1 MSKIVK
7 NKNLLPAG
15 FSDKL
20 YPKSQKQ
27 TLIVEKIL
35 NFFSKFSYLRISPP
49 LIEFEETLLSEGP
62 GVTLKENTF
71 RIMDP
76 ITNKMMALRSDMT
89 TQISRIS
96 SSRMKHY
103 PRPLRLSYSGD
114 VLRVKSTTL
123 NMNRQVTQVGAEIIG
138 KVNDELESEIILIA
152 LNTLSSLKIKN
163 LSIDLNYPNLKKF
176 FLKGFSEKMQQNVG
190 EAIERKDLNFLE
202 NNMFPYKA
210 EIINLIKNSGY
221 FENSKN
227 FLQKLTKKNQENKQI
242 IYLVKIAAK
251 IKHNF
256 ENVDIIIDPLET
268 NSSNY
273 HNGLTFTIFSKD
285 VRGGIAKGGTYKTI
299 AGEKATGISIYTEL
313 INNIPDFMS
322 KNKRV
327 LLKSLDF
334 VNANFLIEQGYDV
347 VFVKNLN
354 NNNFVTIAKKMNC
367 GYVFIKNN
375 LKKIN

>member
-1 MSKIVK
+1 LSKIVK
-7 NKNLLPAG
+7 NKSLLPAG

-76 ITNKMMALRSDMT
+76 ITNRMMALRSDMT

-152 LNTLSSLKIKN
+152 LNYKLRKKLRN
-163 LSIDLNYPNLKKF
+163 L
-176 FLKGFSEKMQQNVG
+176 
-190 EAIERKDLNFLE
+190 
-202 NNMFPYKA
+202 
-210 EIINLIKNSGY
+210 
-221 FENSKN
+221 
-227 FLQKLTKKNQENKQI
+227 
-242 IYLVKIAAK
+242 
-251 IKHNF
+251 
-256 ENVDIIIDPLET
+256 
-268 NSSNY
+268 
-273 HNGLTFTIFSKD
+273 
-285 VRGGIAKGGTYKTI
+285 
-299 AGEKATGISIYTEL
+299 
-313 INNIPDFMS
+313 
-322 KNKRV
+322 
-327 LLKSLDF
+327 
-334 VNANFLIEQGYDV
+334 
-347 VFVKNLN
+347 
-354 NNNFVTIAKKMNC
+354 
-367 GYVFIKNN
+367 
-375 LKKIN
+375 

>member
-1 MSKIVK
+1 MTCNRPNI
-7 NKNLLPAG
+7 LG
-15 FSDKL
+15 
-20 YPKSQKQ
+20 
-27 TLIVEKIL
+27 TIL
-35 NFFSKFSYLRISPP
+35 N
-49 LIEFEETLLSEGP
+49 
-62 GVTLKENTF
+62 GVTENTF

-176 FLKGFSEKMQQNVG
+176 FLKGFSKKIQENVG

-202 NNMFPYKA
+202 NNLFPYKA

-227 FLQKLTKKNQENKQI
+227 FLQKLTKKNQQNKQI

-256 ENVDIIIDPLET
+256 ENVDILCRVET
-268 NSSNY
+268 N
-273 HNGLTFTIFSKD
+273 FWPIFD
-285 VRGGIAKGGTYKTI
+285 NVTY
-299 AGEKATGISIYTEL
+299 
-313 INNIPDFMS
+313 
-322 KNKRV
+322 
-327 LLKSLDF
+327 
-334 VNANFLIEQGYDV
+334 NFYL
-347 VFVKNLN
+347 F
-354 NNNFVTIAKKMNC
+354 
-367 GYVFIKNN
+367 
-375 LKKIN
+375 